1 MRLAIAE
8 ARRALDHD
16 DVPVGAVVIRDGDII
31 ASRHNERAIVES
43 PLADARSRV
52 AQGEYLGVRG
62 RITGEFTLVVSR
74 GDDLAVAD
82 HDGSD
87 RDIVVVEGASRLG
100 DGEPHELLVLYP
112 RLHGGEGGIRTHGR
126 LPFTRFPSVPI
137 RPLSHL
143 SR

>member
-1 MRLAIAE
+1 M
-8 ARRALDHD
+8 
-16 DVPVGAVVIRDGDII
+16 
-31 ASRHNERAIVES
+31 
-43 PLADARSRV
+43 ADARGRV
-52 AQGEYLGVRG
+52 AQGEHLGVRG
-62 RITGEFTLVVSR
+62 RITSEFSLVVSR
-74 GDDLAVAD
+74 ADDLAVAD
-82 HDGSD
+82 HDGAD
-87 RDIVVVEGASRLG
+87 GNVVVVEGAPRLG